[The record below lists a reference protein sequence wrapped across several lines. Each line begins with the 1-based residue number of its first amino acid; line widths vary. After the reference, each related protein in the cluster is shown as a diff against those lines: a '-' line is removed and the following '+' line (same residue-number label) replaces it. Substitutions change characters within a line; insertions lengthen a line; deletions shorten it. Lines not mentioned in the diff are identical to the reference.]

1 MNEENNKQ
9 KVVLPLLEESDES
22 IELLLKAGVH
32 FGHKTQRWHPS
43 MREYIYAHRDGIH
56 IIDLV
61 KTIRKL
67 NEAIEAAYHY
77 ASKGEIIFV
86 GTKPQAQDI
95 VKNVAIRTK
104 SHFVIN
110 RWPGGLLTNYMVTR
124 KSIKKLNDYIRAF
137 KEGIENR
144 TKKELLKM
152 FAELKRLDSLY
163 GGLKSFNKR
172 PACLIV
178 VDAKKSRIAIREAY
192 KMNIP
197 VIAVVDTNSS
207 TDMITHVIPA
217 NDDSISSIDLILNRL
232 GDTVLL
238 GNGGK
243 GVEYVE
249 IDQAELE
256 AAIQNMAKMLEQK
269 KLRNLAAGTDQGKGQ
284 PRVVRVSREQAKKIV
299 G

>member
-1 MNEENNKQ
+1 MSEENKKQ
-9 KVVLPLLEESDES
+9 KIVLPLLEESDAS

-43 MREYIYAHRDGIH
+43 MREYIYTVRDGIH
-56 IIDLV
+56 ILDLV

-67 NEAIEAAYHY
+67 NEAIEAVYQY
-77 ASKGEIIFV
+77 ATRGEVIWV

-124 KSIKKLNDYIRAF
+124 KSIKKLNDYIKGF

-152 FAELKRLDSLY
+152 LAELNRLDSLY

-172 PACLIV
+172 PSCIVV

-197 VIAVVDTNSS
+197 VIAMVDTNSS
-207 TDMITHVIPA
+207 TDMITHVIPS
-217 NDDSISSIDLILNRL
+217 NDDAISSIDLILNRL
-232 GDTVLL
+232 GDAVVL

-249 IDQAELE
+249 VQKDELE
-256 AAIQNMAKMLEQK
+256 NAIQNMAKMLEQK
-269 KLRNLAAGTDQGKGQ
+269 KLAKLGSAADKGNGQ
-284 PRVVRVSREQAKKIV
+284 PRIVRVSREQAKKFV
-299 G
+299 S